1 MKDQEKIQKKAVREI
16 FKNQYDD
23 TFSGFGGFMFLQTKT
38 FEQLRRPR
46 RNRKSAAIRSL
57 VQETNLL
64 ASDLIAPFFLIEGE
78 RERQEI
84 PSMPHVYRWT
94 IDLLLHE
101 LERLQELGLRAV
113 ALFPFIDPHKKDP
126 FASEALREDGLIPN
140 AIQKIKSHFPDLC
153 VIGDIALDPYTS
165 HSHDGIVNEA
175 GDVLNDPTVE
185 ILSQMAL
192 LYAQCGVDIVAP
204 SDMMDG
210 RVAAI
215 RRCLDL
221 ENFQNVSILS
231 YAAKY
236 ASCLYAPF
244 RDAIGSKLAFGN
256 KLSYQMNP
264 ANRRE
269 AILEASLDENEGAD
283 MLLVKPALFYLDVI
297 SEIRKASSLP
307 LCAYHVSGEYSMVMA
322 AHEKGFL
329 HAENV
334 FYEALLSIKRAG
346 ADAILSYAVPM
357 ILPITHSN

>member
-1 MKDQEKIQKKAVREI
+1 
-16 FKNQYDD
+16 
-23 TFSGFGGFMFLQTKT
+23 MFLQTKP

-57 VQETNLL
+57 VQETHLL

-78 RERQEI
+78 RERQEV
-84 PSMPHVYRWT
+84 PSMPGVFRWT
-94 IDLLLHE
+94 VDLLIHE
-101 LERLQELGLRAV
+101 LERLQDLGLRAI
-113 ALFPFIDPHKKDP
+113 ALFPYVDSQKKDA
-126 FASEALREDGLIPN
+126 FASEALREEGLIPF
-140 AIQKIKSHFPDLC
+140 AIQKIKAHFPDLC

-165 HSHDGIVNEA
+165 HGHDGIVNEN
-175 GDVLNDPTVE
+175 GEVLNDPTIE

-192 LYAQCGVDIVAP
+192 LYAQCGIDIVAP

-215 RRCLDL
+215 RRCLDQ

-244 RDAIGSKLAFGN
+244 RDAIGARLSFGN

-264 ANRRE
+264 ANKRE
-269 AILEASLDENEGAD
+269 AVLEAALDEQEGAD

-297 SEIRKASSLP
+297 AEIRKLSQLP
-307 LCAYHVSGEYSMVMA
+307 ICAYQVSGEYTMIMA
-322 AHEKGFL
+322 AHEKGYL

-357 ILPITHSN
+357 ILPLTHSN